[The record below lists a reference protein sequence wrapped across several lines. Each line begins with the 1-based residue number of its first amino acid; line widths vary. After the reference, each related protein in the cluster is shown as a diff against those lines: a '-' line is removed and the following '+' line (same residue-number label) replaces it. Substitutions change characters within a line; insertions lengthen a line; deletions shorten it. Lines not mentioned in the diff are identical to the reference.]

1 MLTRPTNLIWGF
13 REEKDL
19 SHLVGNVRIEVT
31 TAVTKLGGGGRFGWK
46 ANLEIESEAEL
57 NVLTRS
63 KALVGFSEAVFCFGG
78 FSALNSNRD

>member
-31 TAVTKLGGGGRFGWK
+31 TAATKLCVWGGGRFGWK

-63 KALVGFSEAVFCFGG
+63 KALVGFSEAVF
-78 FSALNSNRD
+78 LH